1 MITASPTG
9 HQPERLVPRAT
20 SSSAGP
26 HVRHSLA
33 DDRTRRD
40 LRATA
45 FDASHEQALHR
56 PWPLVVSNEIV
67 QVEGT
72 LRVWSEPF
80 VALRLPKL
88 FNLRT
93 DPFERADITS
103 NTYNDWL
110 LHHGSII
117 NAAVPIVSEFLGT
130 FKEFPPR

>member
-1 MITASPTG
+1 MHSSVMITASPTG

-26 HVRHSLA
+26 HVRHPLA

-103 NTYNDWL
+103 NT
-110 LHHGSII
+110 
-117 NAAVPIVSEFLGT
+117 
-130 FKEFPPR
+130 